1 MRAARGFAGV
11 LERLGVLVFAL
22 LVVAVI
28 IGASLALGYLVG
40 KVLL

>member
-1 MRAARGFAGV
+1 MRADRGVSGL

-22 LVVAVI
+22 LVVVAIV
-28 IGASLALGYLVG
+28 GASLALGYLVG

>member
-1 MRAARGFAGV
+1 MRAARGISGV

-22 LVVAVI
+22 LVVAAI

>member
-1 MRAARGFAGV
+1 MRAARGVSGL
-11 LERLGVLVFAL
+11 LERLAMLVFAL
-22 LVVAVI
+22 LVVAAI

>member
-1 MRAARGFAGV
+1 MRAARGMSGL
-11 LERLGVLVFAL
+11 LERLAVLVFAL

>member
-1 MRAARGFAGV
+1 MRAARGFSGV
-11 LERLGVLVFAL
+11 LERLAVLVFAL
-22 LVVAVI
+22 LVVAAI